1 MLSRRRA
8 LRGSAALLT
17 SVLATSG
24 VGLLAAA
31 GPAGAAAP
39 PRLSVRTVLTGL
51 DAPRGIAFDGS
62 GAMYV
67 AQSGKALPGPA
78 GTTRS
83 GSVSRYA
90 RGSATAAWR
99 TSFTSLHDALH
110 GAPEALG
117 PEGLSVLPGSCPATS
132 SACDV
137 RMIMSESQVGQ
148 AATGSPLQLGNLY
161 VLDAQTGRARAVSNV
176 GDQQWAWTLAHKDLF
191 PDFPDANPYGVLVTR
206 HAGHVRTFVVDA
218 GANTVSE
225 VLPGGATH
233 VVAYIP
239 NETTVA
245 RRDSTPTCVA
255 QGPDGALYVGTLD
268 LASNLAAQGGQSS
281 VWRVDP
287 DSSRDVFSAAT
298 RWASGLTT
306 LSACTFD
313 RSGAFW
319 GAEIFGPTTQGAPGD
334 VVRIPFRH
342 PAAVQHLGNGQV
354 VLPGGIAQGPDGAV
368 YVTTHTADPAPGSG
382 QVLRLAVDD

>member
-132 SACDV
+132 SACEV
-137 RMIMSESQVGQ
+137 RMIMSESHDGIWPPCPVTRSAPTRSDTCTVFNARQNGPDRALSDVGNQ
-148 AATGSPLQLGNLY
+148 RY
-161 VLDAQTGRARAVSNV
+161 
-176 GDQQWAWTLAHKDLF
+176 AWTKARKRLF
-191 PDFPDANPYGVLVTR
+191 PDDFPDSNPYAVLLTKD
-206 HAGHVRTFVVDA
+206 GHGPVRTFVADA
-218 GANTVSE
+218 GANTISE
-225 VLPGGATH
+225 VPPERQLFARSPTSRTRPSCRSATRH
-233 VVAYIP
+233 RAAP
-239 NETTVA
+239 LE
-245 RRDSTPTCVA
+245 
-255 QGPDGALYVGTLD
+255 GPDGNLDVATLHLVANIVGPN
-268 LASNLAAQGGQSS
+268 AKGGNDVLLGGPPRQSATTTRRS
-281 VWRVDP
+281 QAVGHRPHHGDGLHVRP
-287 DSSRDVFSAAT
+287 GRGTSGRPRCSRNNGSSA
-298 RWASGLTT
+298 
-306 LSACTFD
+306 
-313 RSGAFW
+313 
-319 GAEIFGPTTQGAPGD
+319 PPGD
-334 VVRIPFRH
+334 VVRIRFNQPTKVRH
-342 PAAVQHLGNGQV
+342 FGGGQLP
-354 VLPGGIAQGPDGAV
+354 LPGGIAQ
-368 YVTTHTADPAPGSG
+368 APKRCH
-382 QVLRLAVDD
+382 VRHHAHR